1 MDLSIDQLSFNNT
14 VIKPPIDK
22 KKDISVVYLMVD
34 SRDRNYS
41 KFPNSN
47 DYTFYLNE
55 SFRDVTEIE
64 LIAAHMPENGGYNI
78 NKYNNQLHFS
88 NTVGKVTGYDD
99 DGSSIRQNPSL
110 IMKANVPSGNYTHY
124 KTNGLTVR
132 DELSDALTIEMGK
145 NSSGTFTILNNI
157 NTNKYTLKKSNNSI
171 GATEAFTLM
180 MNNGK
185 EQYSQNEKQYK
196 ETDNSIGNIVGF
208 NRNYKSIISGNVATT
223 SGSTTITGTNTK
235 FTTDLNHL
243 NSGDKISI
251 VNADIGGNVSI
262 ETLVLHTINSDI
274 KITAS
279 VAASNTRSSCELIP
293 SKHKSNTIANNKGDD
308 YVLLQIPELE
318 KYEGYGTAIQNA
330 FAKIHLNK
338 GTRQTV
344 FGRIKTFTNIVELDP
359 LPRLDRLRIQ
369 FRDYKN
375 NLYDF
380 NNSEHSLIFAISYR
394 IQGDKYNY

>member
-1 MDLSIDQLSFNNT
+1 MDLSIDQLSFTNT
-14 VIKPPIDK
+14 VIKPPADK
-22 KKDISVVYLMVD
+22 QKDISTVYLMVD

-41 KFPNSN
+41 KFPDSN
-47 DYTFYLNE
+47 DYVFYLNE

-64 LIAAHMPENGGYNI
+64 LIAAHIPENGGYNI
-78 NKYNNQLHFS
+78 NKYNNQLQFA

-99 DGSSIRQNPSL
+99 DGSSIRENPAL
-110 IMKANVPSGNYTHY
+110 IMKANVPSGNYIHY
-124 KTNGLTVR
+124 KTNGLTLR

-145 NSSGTFTILNNI
+145 NSAGTFSIKNNI
-157 NTNKYTLKKSNNSI
+157 NTNKYTVKKTTV
-171 GATEAFTLM
+171 GANESFTLM

-196 ETDNSIGNIVGF
+196 ETDNSIGNILGF
-208 NRNYKSIISGNVATT
+208 NRNYKSIISGNVTT
-223 SGSTTITGTNTK
+223 TQNSDIITGVNTK
-235 FTTDLNHL
+235 FTTDLKHL
-243 NSGDKISI
+243 DSGDKISI

-262 ETLVLHTINSDI
+262 ETLQLKEI
-274 KITAS
+274 KNDTELSTLAN
-279 VAASNTRSSCELIP
+279 ASNTRSYCELIP
-293 SKHKSNTIANNKGDD
+293 SKHISNTIANNKGDD

-318 KYEGYGTAIQNA
+318 KYEGYGTAVQNA

-359 LPRLDRLRIQ
+359 LPRLDRLHIQ

-380 NNSEHSLIFAISYR
+380 NNAEHSLIFAISYR